1 MYLEAITSPESKV
14 MRHETRAVE
23 VGVRELT
30 EGRNIRE
37 SVLMEMCDVAGER

>member
-1 MYLEAITSPESKV
+1 M

-30 EGRNIRE
+30 DGRNIRE
-37 SVLMEMCDVAGER
+37 SISRVMFAGVGKRGVGDSWYL